1 MTNILKMKKDIHIPK
16 VTDVEIAVVLDT
28 NQQDNT
34 EEWSVYIIN
43 RKEIDLEMV
52 VIVSQGFSKTK
63 TTSLFRRKV
72 DVLPANSFSKFEIIQ
87 PELFKLDNRFQVT
100 FFEGNQL
107 HEKTFIFQEGT
118 IQKGFLKDI
127 DLLGKKGILIK

>member
-1 MTNILKMKKDIHIPK
+1 MKKDIHIPK
-16 VTDVEIAVVLDT
+16 VTGVEIAIVLDT
-28 NQQDNT
+28 NEQDNSD
-34 EEWSVYIIN
+34 EWGVYIIN
-43 RKEIDLEMV
+43 RKKVDLEMI
-52 VIVSQGFSKTK
+52 VIVSQGFSETK

-72 DVLPANSFSKFEIIQ
+72 NVLPTNSFSKFEIIQ

-100 FFEGNQL
+100 FFENNQL

-127 DLLGKKGILIK
+127 DILDKKGILIK